1 MRPQHLTASSSRLAP
16 FSKWLL
22 SILLFVLPI
31 LLYAQR
37 PRPPVRA
44 VPRTLIIDTD
54 AAGDDLMAIAFLLSR
69 PDIRID
75 AITIANGTAHVVPGG
90 RNVLRLLEL
99 AGRRDIPVFLGRETP
114 LSGGVEFP
122 AEWRRA
128 ADELSGVSLPEP
140 TREPASQPAAEY
152 LARRLSDAA
161 RPVQVLALGPL
172 TNLGEAFSNAP
183 RAARIVRQIVI
194 MGGAVRIPGNLG
206 DGGYF
211 KTQNTTAE
219 WNVFADPSAAKIV
232 LTCGVPLRL
241 IPLDATQRVP
251 IQMALLEQFESHGK
265 TPLARFVGQ
274 VLAAN
279 RDSIKQG
286 IYFAWD
292 PLAAVALVHPTVA
305 SFRPLSIG
313 ISDKPEELGRTLEM
327 PRQRANALV
336 ALDADAEQFRTV
348 FLSAFGVR

>member
-16 FSKWLL
+16 FSKWQFA
-22 SILLFVLPI
+22 ILLFVLPI
-31 LLYAQR
+31 LLHAQR
-37 PRPPVRA
+37 PRSSVRA

-54 AAGDDLMAIAFLLSR
+54 AAGDDLMALAFLLSR
-69 PDIRID
+69 PDIRIE
-75 AITIANGTAHVVPGG
+75 AITIANGTAHVGPGG

-114 LSGGVEFP
+114 PSGGVEFP
-122 AEWRRA
+122 SEWRKT
-128 ADELSGVSLPEP
+128 ADDLPGVSLPEP
-140 TREPASQPAAEY
+140 TRQPATQTAADY
-152 LARRLSDAA
+152 LARRLSDPAH
-161 RPVQVLALGPL
+161 PVQVLALGPL
-172 TNLGEAFSNAP
+172 TNLGEVFSRAP
-183 RAARIVRQIVI
+183 RAARVVRQIVF

-211 KTQNTTAE
+211 KTQNTAAE
-219 WNVFADPSAAKIV
+219 WNIFADVSAAKV
-232 LTCGVPLRL
+232 VFTCGVPLRL
-241 IPLDATQRVP
+241 VPLDATQRVP
-251 IQMALLEQFESHGK
+251 IQTALLEQFESRGK
-265 TPLARFVGQ
+265 TPLAHFVGQ

-305 SFRPLSIG
+305 SFKPLSIE
-313 ISDKPEELGRTLEM
+313 ISDKAEELGRTLEM
-327 PRQRANALV
+327 PRRRANAVV
-336 ALDADAEQFRTV
+336 ALDADAEQFRSV

>member
-1 MRPQHLTASSSRLAP
+1 MGPQHLTSSTSRLAP
-16 FSKWLL
+16 FSKWLF
-22 SILLFVLPI
+22 SILVFILPI

-37 PRPPVRA
+37 PRSPVRA

-69 PDIRID
+69 PDIRIE
-75 AITIANGTAHVVPGG
+75 AITIVNGTAHVGPGG

-122 AEWRRA
+122 AEWRRT
-128 ADELSGVSLPEP
+128 ADELPGVSLPEP
-140 TREPASQPAAEY
+140 TREPGSQPAADY
-152 LARRLSDAA
+152 LARRLSDPA

-172 TNLGEAFSNAP
+172 TNLGEVFSHAP

-211 KTQNTTAE
+211 KTQNTAAE
-219 WNVFADPSAAKIV
+219 WNIFADPSAAK
-232 LTCGVPLRL
+232 LLFTCGVPLRL

-265 TPLARFVGQ
+265 APLARFVGQ

-305 SFRPLSIG
+305 SFRPLSIE
-313 ISDKPEELGRTLEM
+313 ISDKPAELGRTLEM
-327 PRQRANALV
+327 PRRRANALV
-336 ALDADAEQFRTV
+336 ALDADAEQFRSV
-348 FLSAFGVR
+348 FLSAFGAR

>member
-37 PRPPVRA
+37 PRRPVRA
-44 VPRTLIIDTD
+44 FPRTLIIDTD
-54 AAGDDLMAIAFLLSR
+54 AAGDDLMAIAFLFSR
-69 PDIRID
+69 PDIRIE
-75 AITIANGTAHVVPGG
+75 AITIVNGAAHVGPGG

-122 AEWRRA
+122 AEWRRT
-128 ADELSGVSLPEP
+128 ADDLPGVSLPEP

-152 LARRLSDAA
+152 LARRLSDPA

-172 TNLGEAFSNAP
+172 TNLGEVFSHSP

-219 WNVFADPSAAKIV
+219 WNMFADPSAAKV
-232 LTCGVPLRL
+232 VFTCGVPLRL

-265 TPLARFVGQ
+265 APLARFVGQ

-279 RDSIKQG
+279 RESIKQG

-305 SFRPLSIG
+305 SFRPLSIE
-313 ISDKPEELGRTLEM
+313 ISDKPAELGRTLEM
-327 PRQRANALV
+327 PRGRANALV
-336 ALDADAEQFRTV
+336 ALDADAEQFRSV

>member
-1 MRPQHLTASSSRLAP
+1 MGPQHLTASSSRLAP

-22 SILLFVLPI
+22 SLLLFVVPI

-37 PRPPVRA
+37 PRSPVLA
-44 VPRTLIIDTD
+44 VPRTLIVDTD

-69 PDIRID
+69 PDIRIE
-75 AITIANGTAHVVPGG
+75 AITIVNGTAHVGPGG

-99 AGRRDIPVFLGRETP
+99 AGRRDIPVFLGREAP

-122 AEWRRA
+122 AEWRHT
-128 ADELSGVSLPEP
+128 ADDLPGVSLPEP
-140 TREPASQPAAEY
+140 TRQPGSQPAADY
-152 LARRLSDAA
+152 LARRLSDPVH
-161 RPVQVLALGPL
+161 PVQVLALGPL
-172 TNLGEAFSNAP
+172 TNLGEVFSHTP
-183 RAARIVRQIVI
+183 RAARVVRQIVI

-211 KTQNTTAE
+211 KTQNTAAE
-219 WNVFADPSAAKIV
+219 WNIYADVSAAKAV
-232 LTCGVPLRL
+232 FTSGVPLRL
-241 IPLDATQRVP
+241 VPLDATQRVP

-265 TPLARFVGQ
+265 SALAHFVAQ

-305 SFRPLSIG
+305 SFKPLSIE
-313 ISDKPEELGRTLEM
+313 ISDKPAELGRTLEM
-327 PRQRANALV
+327 PRRRANAMV
-336 ALDADAEQFRTV
+336 ALDADAEQFRSV